1 MRLTGADGAEPSYY
15 SEDGKAG
22 HLTIVHG
29 RDTCRNDGYI
39 RLTVING
46 IVNCE
51 LLKSS
56 EDDAIVWAY
65 ARLHR

>member
-1 MRLTGADGAEPSYY
+1 
-15 SEDGKAG
+15 
-22 HLTIVHG
+22 
-29 RDTCRNDGYI
+29 
-39 RLTVING
+39 VING

-65 ARLHR
+65 ARLHREPGLGGGQSAG